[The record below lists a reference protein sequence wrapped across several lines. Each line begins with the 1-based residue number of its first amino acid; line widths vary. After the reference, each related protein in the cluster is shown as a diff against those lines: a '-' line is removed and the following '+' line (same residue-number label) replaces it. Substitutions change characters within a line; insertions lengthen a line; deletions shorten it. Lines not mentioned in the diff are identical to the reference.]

1 MIIKTYGNLVYEIY
15 RENGKKIIRKI
26 SDFQPYFFVKE
37 NEESLKDHRILKEE
51 YGEYY
56 SIFGDK
62 LKKIIARRPF
72 YIRQLREY
80 YTDTFEGDVL
90 YRNRYLIDRVDH
102 SKHNYEYRICYID
115 IECDAREGF
124 PHPEEAKYPITVM
137 TCYDTILKKYFVFTW
152 RQDQKDRIEKT
163 EERTTY
169 FFNKEKDMLEMFI
182 RYLRHTWPEIITGW
196 NVINFDF
203 HYIINRMKK
212 LHVNPMKMS
221 RFNWVKLNK
230 FEDNISISIDGI
242 DLIDLMK
249 VYIKFQYIKAF
260 NPSKKLES
268 YSLKAV
274 SEYEELGQKYQ
285 LDDDMSLA
293 DMWVKDLNKTI
304 EYNQRD
310 VELLLA
316 IEDKLKLF
324 NFMNEIKKMGFC
336 SMEDVMTSSR
346 LIDNYILKYAKDN
359 NIILPTA
366 NRFVDNEKY
375 EGAEIYT
382 KGVGL
387 VKNVAGFDFKSMYPS
402 IMITF
407 NTSPEVKNIEGNN
420 IEVNNVKFSLD
431 KEGFASKIV
440 KNLIAER
447 YKWKKER
454 NKLKFNS
461 IEYLAAYDKETS
473 IKTIVNSFYGVFGYP
488 NFRLYDRDIASTI
501 TYVGRNLFKVTK
513 KLCEKMGYEVCYGHS
528 VIGDTCVPIKIN
540 NKIELHKLE
549 DMWNFDGNIEYK
561 DNNEYKIF
569 KDKILTLTHNYNTK
583 ESEWKEIKYIM
594 RHKTKKDLH
603 VISHPYCT
611 PILTSD
617 HSIMCEGKETSPL
630 KFKDRCVYEEAP
642 KIDFIEYKNELEQSK
657 TRIDLSSI
665 VKEYSKI
672 RNKHKIKILKEKI
685 HIKERGKIRSIPR
698 YIKLDS
704 DFGAILGAYI
714 AEGSVAKKD
723 NYYVNLR
730 ICTGLEKQWIY
741 DIYRKC
747 KKIFGRED
755 VVFVKDKKSYN
766 GKDYGYRTYIN
777 GSIYAYIFY
786 KLCGYS
792 SRNKHLPDFYLE
804 TKKKFLNSLIFN
816 YQIVDGYKYCIFKD
830 LKEGVIRGKS
840 RKLASQIFF
849 LIKCYDFVGKN
860 VYTKIKYGESKNYPI
875 HQLTWIN
882 LNKATGLCK
891 AAIKRKNNKI
901 VRRKEYK
908 KYYDGYVY
916 DISVKDNHVF
926 TDALGNCILHNTDSV
941 MVKLPDEF
949 SIETCIEK
957 SKELMDKINAEV
969 KKYTE
974 KFGIT
979 DNHIEID
986 FEKFFKSAVFT
997 EAEARYFALLVH
1009 DGNKFIEP
1017 VVRITGFEGIKRD
1030 TPLYMRKFLVNFYRK
1045 VLDLKTKEELRDY
1058 IKDTIK
1064 NCKKQDLMDIGF
1076 TIRIAK
1082 KLEEY
1087 EGNAYHVRAAKYS
1100 NKYLGTHFKRTDYI
1114 KIMYVKNKD
1123 KQVPETDIVAF
1134 DLGSQKTMLNHFKI
1148 DWAKQ
1153 LDRIM
1158 FMKIDQ
1164 VCKIINLNVEDI
1176 RQKIRGQSNLGD
1188 YT

>member
-1 MIIKTYGNLVYEIY
+1 MIIKTYGSLVYEIY
-15 RENGKKIIRKI
+15 RENGKKIVRKI

-37 NEESLKDHRILKEE
+37 NEESLKDHRIVKEE

-102 SKHNYEYRICYID
+102 NKHNYEYRICYID

-230 FEDNISISIDGI
+230 FDDNISISIDGI

-473 IKTIVNSFYGVFGYP
+473 IKTIVNSFYGVFGYT

-501 TYVGRNLFKVTK
+501 TYVGRNLFKVSK
-513 KLCEKMGYEVCYGHS
+513 KVCEELGYEVVYGH
-528 VIGDTCVPIKIN
+528 
-540 NKIELHKLE
+540 
-549 DMWNFDGNIEYK
+549 
-561 DNNEYKIF
+561 
-569 KDKILTLTHNYNTK
+569 
-583 ESEWKEIKYIM
+583 
-594 RHKTKKDLH
+594 
-603 VISHPYCT
+603 
-611 PILTSD
+611 
-617 HSIMCEGKETSPL
+617 
-630 KFKDRCVYEEAP
+630 
-642 KIDFIEYKNELEQSK
+642 
-657 TRIDLSSI
+657 
-665 VKEYSKI
+665 
-672 RNKHKIKILKEKI
+672 
-685 HIKERGKIRSIPR
+685 
-698 YIKLDS
+698 
-704 DFGAILGAYI
+704 
-714 AEGSVAKKD
+714 
-723 NYYVNLR
+723 
-730 ICTGLEKQWIY
+730 
-741 DIYRKC
+741 
-747 KKIFGRED
+747 
-755 VVFVKDKKSYN
+755 
-766 GKDYGYRTYIN
+766 
-777 GSIYAYIFY
+777 
-786 KLCGYS
+786 
-792 SRNKHLPDFYLE
+792 
-804 TKKKFLNSLIFN
+804 
-816 YQIVDGYKYCIFKD
+816 
-830 LKEGVIRGKS
+830 
-840 RKLASQIFF
+840 
-849 LIKCYDFVGKN
+849 
-860 VYTKIKYGESKNYPI
+860 
-875 HQLTWIN
+875 
-882 LNKATGLCK
+882 
-891 AAIKRKNNKI
+891 
-901 VRRKEYK
+901 
-908 KYYDGYVY
+908 
-916 DISVKDNHVF
+916 
-926 TDALGNCILHNTDSV
+926 TDSV
-941 MVKLPDEF
+941 MVKLPDDF

-957 SKELMDKINAEV
+957 AKELQDKINERV

-979 DNHIEID
+979 NNFIEID

-1009 DGNKFIEP
+1009 DGDKFIEP